1 MRKTN
6 LYLLTCA
13 VSLVFVAG
21 VIGIILL
28 ITRRRLRQSKE
39 YRTLLTALRKDNPVM
54 KPADHTKFEIP
65 SLHSTGN
72 IVNIEIQPSVSN
84 LSPQETK
91 SKSLTEQEKTPQIKF
106 SLHYDTKS

>member
-13 VSLVFVAG
+13 VSLVFMAVM
-21 VIGIILL
+21 IGIILL
-28 ITRRRLRQSKE
+28 IKRRRLRQSKG
-39 YRTLLTALRKDNPVM
+39 YRTLLTALKMDNPVM
-54 KPADHTKFEIP
+54 KPADHIKFEIP